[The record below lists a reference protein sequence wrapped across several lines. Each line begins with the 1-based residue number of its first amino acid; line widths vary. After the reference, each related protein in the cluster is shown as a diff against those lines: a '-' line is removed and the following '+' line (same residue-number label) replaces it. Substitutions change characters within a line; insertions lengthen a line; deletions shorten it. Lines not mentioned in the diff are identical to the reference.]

1 MQLVK
6 LIAIVAFLA
15 AAVTAC
21 APVET
26 PDRGFCPYPHVC
38 AK

>member
-1 MQLVK
+1 MLK

-15 AAVTAC
+15 ATVTAC

-26 PDRGFCPYPHVC
+26 PDRGFCPYGHAC